1 MHTSTIVKKKRLN
14 RRTMEAM
21 TLIDRG
27 NHKLLDSLETLGPSM
42 TNDEFA
48 QVYKAMTKIMKLQCQ
63 AYRVMLSEKEEM
75 WT

>member
-27 NHKLLDSLETLGPSM
+27 NHKLLDSLEMLGPSM
-42 TNDEFA
+42 TNDEFT
-48 QVYKAMTKIMKLQCQ
+48 QVYKAMTKIMQLQCQ
-63 AYRVMLSEKEEM
+63 AYKVMLSEKEET
-75 WT
+75 WI

>member
-1 MHTSTIVKKKRLN
+1 MNTSTIIKKRRLN
-14 RRTMEAM
+14 RKTIEAM

-27 NHKLLDSLETLGPSM
+27 NRKLLDSLETLGPSM
-42 TNDEFA
+42 TTDEFS

-63 AYRVMLSEKEEM
+63 AYRVILSEKEET